1 MTANEKQELRQSWI
15 QIVTILKETGYDFM
29 YMDDITRVANVIR
42 KELELDK

>member
-1 MTANEKQELRQSWI
+1 MTANEKQELRQSWVR
-15 QIVTILKETGYDFM
+15 IVMILKETGYDFM